1 MTLKKPLR
9 KNKITPASDEQI
21 FRLMFEGHSAVMLLI
36 EPETGEILDA
46 NQAAADFYGYPES
59 KLCGMMIYEINI
71 LPPPQVAMELQ
82 KALNGEQNYFVFPH
96 KLANGEERIVEVHS
110 SPITLQDKQL
120 LFSIIHDITER
131 KRIELTLVEESAR
144 RRIFFEQSPDGI
156 VIVDPQT
163 TRFLEFNTA
172 AHQQLGYTR
181 EEFAQLG
188 ILDIEA
194 RETVDETHARIENVI
209 QNGKAEFETLQRTR
223 QGEVRTIH
231 VSAQIINVEGH
242 PVYYCVWRDLTEY
255 KQAEEALK
263 QSEAHYHLLAN
274 NMTDTV
280 WLRDL
285 NLNLLYVSP
294 SEEKVR
300 GYTLA
305 ELQQL
310 PFEQLLTPASVQ
322 VAMELFTTEMPKI
335 LADPA
340 YSPVHTREFE
350 FYQRDGSLHS
360 VESKMSII
368 RDENGNPVSILG
380 QDRDI
385 TERKQAE
392 IELHYM
398 QESLKAAN
406 IELQAALVREKQL
419 AHTDELT
426 GINNRRHLFELAA
439 HGFEV
444 AMRYNPPLAV
454 IMFDVDDF
462 KHVNDTF
469 GHAVGDQA
477 LEKITHIICTTL
489 RSADLIGR
497 YGGDEFVILMPQTST
512 QEALPLAERIHA
524 CVAAMRL
531 ETDKGLLSLTISIG
545 ITQTIHNNKQTDT
558 VENLFLRADQALRSA
573 KQDGK
578 SRTVIFTQE

>member
-1 MTLKKPLR
+1 MISKKSLR
-9 KNKITPASDEQI
+9 KNKITPSSNEQI

-36 EPETGEILDA
+36 EPETGAILDA
-46 NQAAADFYGYPES
+46 NQAAADFYGYPKS
-59 KLCGMMIYEINI
+59 KLCSMMIHEINT
-71 LPPPQVAMELQ
+71 LPLQQVTTELQ
-82 KALNGEQNYFVFPH
+82 KALKGEQNYFVFSH
-96 KLANGEERIVEVHS
+96 KLASREERIVEVHS

-131 KRIELTLVEESAR
+131 KRIELALVEESAR

-156 VIVDPQT
+156 VIIDPPT

-172 AHQQLGYTR
+172 AHQQLGYSR
-181 EEFAQLG
+181 KEFAQLG

-194 RETVDETHARIENVI
+194 RETADETHARIEKVI

-231 VSAQIINVEGH
+231 VSAQIVNVQGH
-242 PVYYCVWRDLTEY
+242 PVYYCVWRDITEY

-294 SEEKVR
+294 SEEKIR

-305 ELQQL
+305 ELQQF
-310 PFEQLLTPASVQ
+310 PFVQLLTPASVQ

-360 VESKMSII
+360 VESKMRIV
-368 RDENGNPVSILG
+368 RDENRNPISILG

-444 AMRYNPPLAV
+444 AMRYNSPLAV

-477 LEKITHIICTTL
+477 LEKITQIICMTL

-497 YGGDEFVILMPQTST
+497 YGGDEFVILLPQTGT

-524 CVAAMRL
+524 SVAAMRL
-531 ETDKGLLSLTISIG
+531 ETDKGPLSLTISIG

-573 KQDGK
+573 KQGGK